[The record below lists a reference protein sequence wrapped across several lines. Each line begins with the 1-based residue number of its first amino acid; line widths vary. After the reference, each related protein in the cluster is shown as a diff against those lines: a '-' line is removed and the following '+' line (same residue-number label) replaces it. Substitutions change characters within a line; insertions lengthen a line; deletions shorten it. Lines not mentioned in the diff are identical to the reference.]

1 MKTNLPMTTR
11 LTEREQNVLTWA
23 FNLAHSI
30 VAGDY
35 NLPKP
40 MNFAINGLQD
50 ALWELVEERGMD
62 DLNSGCSPDFLKLND
77 EYWNIVRE
85 KLGGRDEWQARR

>member
-1 MKTNLPMTTR
+1 MKSNLPVPPR
-11 LTEREQNVLTWA
+11 LTQNEQNVLTWA

-40 MNFAINGLQD
+40 MCYAINNLQD
-50 ALWELVEERGMD
+50 AVHDLANERGVSIKD
-62 DLNSGCSPDFLKLND
+62 GCSK
-77 EYWNIVRE
+77 EYLGFHDGYWSALEE
-85 KLGGRDEWQARR
+85 KLKGKAGQ

>member
-1 MKTNLPMTTR
+1 MKTNLPAPPR
-11 LTEREQNVLTWA
+11 LTKNEQNVLTWA

-40 MNFAINGLQD
+40 MCYAINNLQD
-50 ALWELVEERGMD
+50 AVQDLAKERSVSIED
-62 DLNSGCSPDFLKLND
+62 GCSKEYLGFHKGYWEGVEDKLKERAGCN
-77 EYWNIVRE
+77 
-85 KLGGRDEWQARR
+85 GRY

>member
-1 MKTNLPMTTR
+1 MKTNLPASPR
-11 LTEREQNVLTWA
+11 LTKNEQNVLTWA

-40 MNFAINGLQD
+40 MCYAINNLQD
-50 ALWELVEERGMD
+50 AVHDLAKERGVSIKD
-62 DLNSGCSPDFLKLND
+62 SCTK
-77 EYWNIVRE
+77 EYLAFHEGYWAAVGE
-85 KLGGRDEWQARR
+85 KLTGKAGCNGRY

>member
-1 MKTNLPMTTR
+1 MKSNLPHAPR
-11 LTEREQNVLTWA
+11 LTENEQNVLTWA

-40 MNFAINGLQD
+40 MCYAINNLQD
-50 ALWELVEERGMD
+50 AVHDLANERGVSIKD
-62 DLNSGCSPDFLKLND
+62 GCSK
-77 EYWNIVRE
+77 EYSGFHDGYWSTLEE
-85 KLGGRDEWQARR
+85 KLKGKAGQ